1 MPSVALIGSFRK
13 HMQEIRQIRGLFLS
27 EGIEVT
33 TPQGDEIEDQ
43 DEEFVRF
50 REEFE
55 DEDDPTVQSI
65 AMHRILRADAT
76 YVIAPEGYVGR
87 TTCYEIGRIVQA
99 ARPLYFSQ
107 RPKDLPLYVPNGY
120 IVGQDQLARM
130 ILGTEGQLST
140 LHAEGEERCSV
151 LERGLLNGE
160 FVRE

>member
-1 MPSVALIGSFRK
+1 
-13 HMQEIRQIRGLFLS
+13 
-27 EGIEVT
+27 
-33 TPQGDEIEDQ
+33 
-43 DEEFVRF
+43 
-50 REEFE
+50 
-55 DEDDPTVQSI
+55 
-65 AMHRILRADAT
+65 
-76 YVIAPEGYVGR
+76 VIAPEGYVGR